1 MLSGEKLA
9 RYRRAK
15 GLSQTE
21 VAKRM
26 GVTSN
31 YISML
36 ENEKQDI
43 PQHIYD
49 KWIDA
54 LNGKSVAEEV
64 KNIEKEVNEAKKG
77 TKKPT
82 TKK

>member
-15 GLSQTE
+15 GLSQNE

-26 GVTSN
+26 NVTKN
-31 YISML
+31 YISIL

-43 PQHIYD
+43 PKHIYD

-64 KNIEKEVNEAKKG
+64 QNIEDELQEIKKTRRKA
-77 TKKPT
+77 TK
-82 TKK
+82 